1 MGFQKPI
8 VHTVILV
15 VSLITIV
22 VIGMVYGIY
31 HPVNQVNPINPIST
45 KTQEHFSEVCKKETC
60 GAIDPVSDPAYNMKE
75 IAKQS
80 ILLEE
85 HLAEMNKRCLDCI
98 AKHFLHIIGLSEEAM
113 MLCSRNFVDYP
124 HLDQSQEFYQDLFNT
139 WLAHKDDESVI
150 TNILEEL
157 RAKRKAIIH
166 TYYLAEKE
174 KESV

>member
-1 MGFQKPI
+1 MKLSSRPI
-8 VHTVILV
+8 VHTVILIA
-15 VSLITIV
+15 SLVTIV

-31 HPVNQVNPINPIST
+31 HPIHKGN
-45 KTQEHFSEVCKKETC
+45 KEHFSEVCKKETC

-98 AKHFLHIIGLSEEAM
+98 TKHFLHIIGLSEEAM
-113 MLCSRNFVDYP
+113 MLCSRNFADYP
-124 HLDQSQEFYQDLFNT
+124 HLDQSQEFYQGLFNT
-139 WLAHKDDESVI
+139 WLAHKEDESVI
-150 TNILEEL
+150 TNVLEEL

-166 TYYLAEKE
+166 SYYLGGKDET
-174 KESV
+174 SVVKDSPM